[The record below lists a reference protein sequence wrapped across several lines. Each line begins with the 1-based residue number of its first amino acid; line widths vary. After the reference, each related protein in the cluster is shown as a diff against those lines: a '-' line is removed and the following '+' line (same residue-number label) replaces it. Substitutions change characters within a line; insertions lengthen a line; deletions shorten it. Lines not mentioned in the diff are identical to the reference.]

1 MPDLDNKI
9 EKLLR
14 RTKKTTKSR
23 YRASERLELHHK
35 FSQWTVSFLSVA
47 LVFIPLMQAFD
58 VDVGIESLYL
68 NAIQAILAVLILA
81 YSLLL
86 GQENFISRS
95 EAMHRNGVELGR
107 FARKLEAY
115 KNKESVPDEEYHQ
128 LVEKYYDILEK
139 YENHKPIDYLFTRLH
154 YKPEGL
160 FGWPEYCWV
169 WLRARSFRLF
179 IYSHYIVVLSL
190 VFFVFI
196 KMFSSIHEQ
205 AISNKQ
211 LQPTAISSG
220 QNTAR

>member
-9 EKLLR
+9 EELLR

-23 YRASERLELHHK
+23 YRASERLERHHK

-68 NAIQAILAVLILA
+68 NATQAILAVLILA

-107 FARKLEAY
+107 FARTLAAY
-115 KNKESVPDEEYHQ
+115 KGKENVPDEEYHL

-139 YENHKPIDYLFTRLH
+139 YENHKPLDYLFTRLY
-154 YKPEGL
+154 YKPEKL
-160 FGWPEYCWV
+160 SEWPEYCWV
-169 WLRARSFRLF
+169 WVRAQIFRFF
-179 IYSHYIVVLSL
+179 IYSHYIAVLGL
-190 VFFVFI
+190 VLFVFVT
-196 KMFSSIHEQ
+196 MFSAIHEQ
-205 AISNKQ
+205 STSNKPNKTDAVNSAIS
-211 LQPTAISSG
+211 
-220 QNTAR
+220 